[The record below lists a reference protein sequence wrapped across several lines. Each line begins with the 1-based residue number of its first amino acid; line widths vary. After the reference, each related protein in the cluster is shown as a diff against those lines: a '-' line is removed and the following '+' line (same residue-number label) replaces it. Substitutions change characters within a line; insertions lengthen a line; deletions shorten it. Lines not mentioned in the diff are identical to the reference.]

1 MDELISKLRSQV
13 AGTQKELESQQNS
26 TQEDCLV
33 IKEDNE
39 LQEITTSQ
47 SDMIQKN
54 RFKLDFDILKKH
66 RKASDIKIGDVKEC
80 DSFKIDGPLWAI
92 IKSIEVFKG
101 IYSNVFKWELID
113 DTGMIFASSN
123 VSDQTITVGSLVCL
137 TDFSLWKT
145 GGNHINVVDRNV
157 KSVVN

>member
-13 AGTQKELESQQNS
+13 SGTQKEPESQQPT
-26 TQEDCLV
+26 TQEDVL
-33 IKEDNE
+33 ILKEDNE

-47 SDMIQKN
+47 SDMLQKN
-54 RFKLDFDILKKH
+54 RFKLDFDVLKKY
-66 RKASDIKIGDVKEC
+66 RKADDITIAEVKEY
-80 DSFKIDGPLWAI
+80 DSFKMDGSLWAI
-92 IKSIEVFKG
+92 IKSIEIFKG

-113 DTGMIFASSN
+113 ETGMIFASSN
-123 VSDQTITVGSLVCL
+123 VSEQTITVGSVVCL

-157 KSVVN
+157 KRIIN